1 MKRCVPHNITNMIKW
16 IKSTYGLEK
25 LALQH
30 TPFIKHTAEG
40 NTEGI
45 VHFWLKRNIPTIRE
59 TFKIISFFFNIS
71 CQGKMIAKPQTI
83 VQYSCCGCL
92 GMFPVLLAV
101 LVTGTRAW
109 SWSQSAHRTW
119 SIYGANEKSC
129 YSTHCNLQGN
139 TPLHALSH

>member
-1 MKRCVPHNITNMIKW
+1 MSKW

-30 TPFIKHTAEG
+30 MPFIKCTTEG
-40 NTEGI
+40 NIEGI
-45 VHFWLKRNIPTIRE
+45 VHFCLKRNIPTMRE

-83 VQYSCCGCL
+83 VQYSCCDCL

-101 LVTGTRAW
+101 LDTGTRAW
-109 SWSQSAHRTW
+109 SWSQSAHHTW
-119 SIYGANEKSC
+119 SIYRVNEKSY
-129 YSTHCNLQGN
+129 YSKHCNLQGN